1 MDVADAVS
9 AWNAY
14 LQPLANEGY
23 QLLAPVTSSNPD
35 GYTWMQQFLSQ
46 CQGCSIAGMPVHYYG
61 TDANEMISYIEQWAG
76 FGYPI
81 WVTEFACQVRK
92 YTSQF

>member
-1 MDVADAVS
+1 MDVADAVG

-81 WVTEFACQVRK
+81 LVTEFACQVRK